1 MQVYHLKFS
10 YHTCTIHLRKCRF
23 SENKTAKSCWW
34 SYVNMIFVG
43 SYSFTFSV
51 IFVFA
56 PMFILEVWGEGSTIC
71 GKRVLRASFQEKV
84 GDLYEIYTKENGW
97 CWWNIQQKFDN
108 FSSCPTI
115 NTSLSRSTLSSLGE
129 KIPSMINSRSNQRC
143 ADIFIRSPPPS
154 TIVLEMILSRAGPD
168 HIWKDNRKTQKWGFG
183 RWSLSV
189 SVLSSKHYKS
199 SIFRLRSLSNF

>member
-1 MQVYHLKFS
+1 MHHPSQKVSF
-10 YHTCTIHLRKCRF
+10 LRKQDSKIMLMIICKHDICRI
-23 SENKTAKSCWW
+23 
-34 SYVNMIFVG
+34 IFVH
-43 SYSFTFSV
+43 
-51 IFVFA
+51 IFGDICVC
-56 PMFILEVWGEGSTIC
+56 PNVYLGGVRRGSTIC

-168 HIWKDNRKTQKWGFG
+168 HIWKDNRK
-183 RWSLSV
+183 
-189 SVLSSKHYKS
+189 
-199 SIFRLRSLSNF
+199 LRNGDLVIGLFQFQFCHQNTTNPRYFASEVFPIPND